1 MRGGAET
8 DGVQLAGITLLDAGG
23 APLSPSGASGAG
35 SANQPPS
42 HLADANDE
50 TKWFDPGFATAGSS
64 AVVITL
70 PSPAR
75 LGFYELTTANDV
87 EKRDP
92 TDWTLE
98 RKCVAAPPPSHPTPL
113 TPGSPPPHRRLPS
126 PPTSLARRASPRR
139 PRLSPTPPP
148 PRRAHSGNGSS
159 SLR

>member
-1 MRGGAET
+1 M
-8 DGVQLAGITLLDAGG
+8 QLAGITLLDAGG
-23 APLSPSGASGAG
+23 SPLSPSGASGAG

-98 RKCVAAPPPSHPTPL
+98 RKCVAAPLPPFPAP
-113 TPGSPPPHRRLPS
+113 PFPPHRRPPS
-126 PPTSLARRASPRR
+126 PPTSLARRASPR
-139 PRLSPTPPP
+139 PPPLTAPPP
-148 PRRAHSGNGSS
+148 PISQGAFG
-159 SLR
+159 

>member
-23 APLSPSGASGAG
+23 SPLSPSGASGAG

-70 PSPAR
+70 ASPAR

-87 EKRDP
+87 AKRDP

-98 RKCVAAPPPSHPTPL
+98 RKCVLPPSFPPPPPASSPL
-113 TPGSPPPHRRLPS
+113 TAARP

-139 PRLSPTPPP
+139 PRLSPYPLPSI
-148 PRRAHSGNGSS
+148 RRAHSGNGSS